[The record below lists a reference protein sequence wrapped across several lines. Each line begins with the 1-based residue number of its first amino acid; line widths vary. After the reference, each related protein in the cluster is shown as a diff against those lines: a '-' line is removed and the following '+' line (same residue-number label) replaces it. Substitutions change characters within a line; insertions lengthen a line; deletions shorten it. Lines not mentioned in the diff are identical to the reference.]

1 MSVEYY
7 LPTPEPV
14 DVASYDLAL
23 DHRRPRLR
31 IGLLANGF
39 PDGEA
44 FLTRLSDAL
53 TELVPGAEFRLETKG
68 RTDQLSAC
76 VQDPLLSA
84 MAADCDGVIIAW
96 GHCGSCTSGV
106 TRDGIAFAKRGIPSV
121 TLICDIFW
129 DYALWLDGA
138 LGMEDLP
145 KVRIPYP
152 VAGTGESN
160 HRAVARRIAPEVL
173 ARFARH

>member
-1 MSVEYY
+1 MTIEYVM
-7 LPTPEPV
+7 PTPEPV
-14 DVASYDLAL
+14 EVRNYDLAL
-23 DHRRPRLR
+23 DDTKRKLR

-39 PDGEA
+39 PDGEV
-44 FLTRLSDAL
+44 FLTRLSDSLAEIL
-53 TELVPGAEFRLETKG
+53 PNVEFRLETKG
-68 RTDQLSAC
+68 HTDQLSAC
-76 VQDPLLSA
+76 VKEPLLSD

-129 DYALWLDGA
+129 DYSLWLDGA

-152 VAGTGESN
+152 MAGTGESN
-160 HRAVARRIAPEVL
+160 QRALAQKIAPEVM
-173 ARFARH
+173 ARFTRH